1 MALAPDDEIHSHD
14 ELATFV
20 RQLQQ
25 DFLQQGD
32 TWENNTLADFLT
44 ALAAW
49 VDDSP
54 GWYRNF
60 GKELPAQGNWTFLA
74 RALQAAKVY
83 E

>member
-1 MALAPDDEIHSHD
+1 MTRTTHNRPPGQPPYG
-14 ELATFV
+14 V
-20 RQLQQ
+20 K
-25 DFLQQGD
+25 GD
-32 TWENNTLADFLT
+32 VGANNTLAVFLG

-60 GKELPAQGNWTFLA
+60 GKEIPAGGDRAFIA